1 MVKLSFAPTDSLGLG
16 AIYYHFALD
25 EKNFFGTPVSDR
37 GFADEVN
44 LYADWTVS
52 DNVYVSGV
60 AGVAFPA
67 KGAEQAIG
75 DDENILVLEAYVVLT
90 F

>member
-1 MVKLSFAPTDSLGLG
+1 MVKLSLAPTDSLGLG

-25 EKNFFGTPVSDR
+25 EKHFFGTQVNDR
-37 GFADEVN
+37 SFADEVN

-52 DNVYVSGV
+52 DNIYVSGV

-75 DDENILVLEAYVVLT
+75 DNETTYSLEAYLVFT
-90 F
+90 Y

>member
-1 MVKLSFAPTDSLGLG
+1 MVKLSLAPTGALGLG

-25 EKNFFGTPVSDR
+25 EKNHFGTPVSSR
-37 GFADEVN
+37 NFADEVN
-44 LYADWTVS
+44 LYADWMISEHVF
-52 DNVYVSGV
+52 VGGV
-60 AGVAFPA
+60 TGVAFPA

-75 DDENILVLEAYVVLT
+75 DEENIFVLEAYMVLT